1 MAAKS
6 KKQVSAKA
14 PAGTPKAKDASA
26 PAIPLELEEL
36 VHRIEVLAKKIDG
49 YVRFICQLAGQPG
62 TSAEMKARG
71 TITFY
76 EKLIIAEQQLGR
88 VHDEL
93 RLE

>member
-1 MAAKS
+1 MASKPKKS
-6 KKQVSAKA
+6 VSAKA
-14 PAGTPKAKDASA
+14 PAGTPKAKVNSA
-26 PAIPLELEEL
+26 PPIPLELEEL

-49 YVRFICQLAGQPG
+49 YVRFMCLLAGQSG
-62 TSAEMKARG
+62 TSAEMKARA